1 MSASIATP
9 VIAVM
14 SPGDMG
20 QSVGTRLRHKGVRVI
35 TALEGRSQRTIDLAL
50 DAGIENVTDDLTL
63 VETADILLSI
73 VAPAEAEALAARLAP
88 AIDQARSDLLYV
100 DCNAVAPET
109 ALRIESVI
117 KGAGGRFVDAGI
129 IGPPP
134 RQDSSATRFYVS
146 GGDANELLRL
156 NDYGLD
162 IRAIG
167 DGIGEASALKM
178 CYAAL
183 NKGAIALMTGVA
195 VMAERLG
202 VAPALADEM
211 ALSQEAVLRRMHMQI
226 PGMVPK
232 AHRWIGEMEE
242 IAKTFSSAALTP
254 LIFEGIADVYRDVA
268 DKPIA
273 ATSPEAWREAG
284 KSFDEVVAAL
294 ASRENNLP

>member
-1 MSASIATP
+1 MSASIAVP
-9 VIAVM
+9 VVAVM

-20 QSVGTRLRHKGVRVI
+20 QSVGARLRHKGVRVI
-35 TALEGRSQRTIDLAL
+35 TTLEGRSQRTVDLASA
-50 DAGIENVTDDLTL
+50 AGIENVLDDVTL

-73 VAPAEAEALAARLAP
+73 VAPAEAERLAARLAP
-88 AIDQARSDLLYV
+88 AIDQAGSDLVYV
-100 DCNAVAPET
+100 DCNAIAPET
-109 ALRIESVI
+109 ALRIERLI
-117 KGAGGRFVDAGI
+117 KDAGGRFVDAGI

-134 RQDSSATRFYVS
+134 RQDNSATRFYVS
-146 GGDANELLRL
+146 GGDANEVLKL

-167 DGIGEASALKM
+167 DDVGEASALKM

-183 NKGAIALMTGVA
+183 NKGTIALMTGVA
-195 VMAERLG
+195 VMAQRLG
-202 VAPALADEM
+202 VAPVFADEL
-211 ALSQEAVLRRMHMQI
+211 ALSQEAVLRRMQVQI

-242 IAKTFSSAALTP
+242 IAQTFGSAALTP

-273 ATSPEAWREAG
+273 ETSPEAWREAG
-284 KSFDEVVAAL
+284 KSYDEVVAAL
-294 ASRENNLP
+294 ASKGK